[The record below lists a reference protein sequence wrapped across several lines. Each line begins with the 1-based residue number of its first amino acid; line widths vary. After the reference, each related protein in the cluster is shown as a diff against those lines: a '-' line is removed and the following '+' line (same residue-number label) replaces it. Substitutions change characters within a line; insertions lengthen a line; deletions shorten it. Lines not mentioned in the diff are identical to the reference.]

1 MHTHP
6 IAGPLV
12 RSIHAATLS
21 MQHQLLSMQHQ
32 LMNIAS
38 YRQMRK
44 GPTCYRMT
52 GVAADYGRSDRV
64 RCATRFA
71 AIRAPAM
78 RRLKERHD
86 RSGISM
92 NYLSLLPGAGLGGP
106 TQSVARQFVLVPLEK
121 SRDFC
126 GGFSSSRLDQP
137 IVAALQGGVVTLRP
151 RERRR
156 LNKEVGGDGHGDL
169 RKGSGLPVN
178 GTIMSCLAQMPKA

>member
-1 MHTHP
+1 MERPGNMHTHP

-92 NYLSLLPGAGLGGP
+92 NYLSLLPGAAWEVRRNPWLG
-106 TQSVARQFVLVPLEK
+106 SLYWYR
-121 SRDFC
+121 SRNR
-126 GGFSSSRLDQP
+126 GIS
-137 IVAALQGGVVTLRP
+137 AAAFRVRDWISQL
-151 RERRR
+151 
-156 LNKEVGGDGHGDL
+156 
-169 RKGSGLPVN
+169 
-178 GTIMSCLAQMPKA
+178 